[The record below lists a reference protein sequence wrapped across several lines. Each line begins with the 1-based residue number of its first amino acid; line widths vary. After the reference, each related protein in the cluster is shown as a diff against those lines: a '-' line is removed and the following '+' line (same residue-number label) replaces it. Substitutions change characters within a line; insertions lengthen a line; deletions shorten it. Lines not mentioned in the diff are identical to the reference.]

1 MLPVE
6 AADDVNAR
14 VREFAEARLSV
25 PAAGR

>member
-1 MLPVE
+1 MLPIE

-14 VREFAEARLSV
+14 VREFAQARLRV